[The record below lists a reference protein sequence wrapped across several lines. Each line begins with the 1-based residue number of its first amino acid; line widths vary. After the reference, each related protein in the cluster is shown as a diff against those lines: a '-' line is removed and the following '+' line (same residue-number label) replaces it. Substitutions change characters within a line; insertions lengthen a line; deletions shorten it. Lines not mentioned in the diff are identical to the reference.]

1 MTTRE
6 APSKRKA
13 LENLNSS
20 SKKSSSK
27 KQSGVA
33 QRAKR
38 SAQNVDYD
46 ESKMYADKEDFGG
59 VMKVVREKEVVGED
73 EALVETAVVKAG
85 GAVETSGAMQVRVV
99 YVFIWLKV
107 IGSGWKW
114 FEVVGSVGMPANRVC
129 AQAVGLMILCSSTI
143 QTVASYS

>member
-20 SKKSSSK
+20 SKKSNSK
-27 KQSGVA
+27 KPAAVA
-33 QRAKR
+33 QRSKR
-38 SAQNVDYD
+38 TAQNVDYD

-85 GAVETSGAMQVRVV
+85 GAVETSGAMQVC
-99 YVFIWLKV
+99 FIRFGIAKKV
-107 IGSGWKW
+107 
-114 FEVVGSVGMPANRVC
+114 
-129 AQAVGLMILCSSTI
+129 LMMD
-143 QTVASYS
+143 Y

>member
-27 KQSGVA
+27 KQQRSKRAA
-33 QRAKR
+33 QD
-38 SAQNVDYD
+38 VDYD
-46 ESKMYADKEDFGG
+46 ESKMYGDKEDFGG

-85 GAVETSGAMQVRVV
+85 GVVETGGAMQVRARAG
-99 YVFIWLKV
+99 FV
-107 IGSGWKW
+107 IVS
-114 FEVVGSVGMPANRVC
+114 
-129 AQAVGLMILCSSTI
+129 
-143 QTVASYS
+143 